1 MHFKNYLVFL
11 KNNALE
17 LISQF
22 LATYNIPIRA
32 ICSLKFS
39 QILQNANPLIRYV
52 RKSNL
57 ENIFINFLKN
67 LDQKKIMK
75 ILGNFVFFLLMAL
88 REIKKFLWFYNIHKK

>member
-22 LATYNIPIRA
+22 LATYNIPIST